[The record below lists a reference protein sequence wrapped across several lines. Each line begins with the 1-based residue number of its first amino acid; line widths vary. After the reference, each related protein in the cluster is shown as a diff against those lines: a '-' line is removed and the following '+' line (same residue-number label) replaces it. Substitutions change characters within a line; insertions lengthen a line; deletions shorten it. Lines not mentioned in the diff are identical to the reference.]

1 MRPTMTT
8 PRHNTR
14 RPHTS
19 HPFTTPDVRPWRRA
33 ALLVAAGLVS
43 VALANPASAQYRQ
56 DNGRAL
62 DANPR
67 AGSGGQND
75 GGSPAGRNNPL
86 VTGNQIIT
94 GNVTAGRQFRGPVG
108 YSDPSE
114 FRGPTS
120 SA

>member
-1 MRPTMTT
+1 MT
-8 PRHNTR
+8 
-14 RPHTS
+14 RPHHNRRLDPHYAQQT
-19 HPFTTPDVRPWRRA
+19 HGPRPWRRA

-43 VALANPASAQYRQ
+43 AALAAPASAQYRQ

-67 AGSGGQND
+67 AGSNGEND
-75 GGSPAGRNNPL
+75 TSAGPGRTNPL

-108 YSDPSE
+108 YTDPS
-114 FRGPTS
+114 
-120 SA
+120 